1 MITVKIPQ
9 LTQRAVWHSAVA
21 GSWVSVLAA
30 LQLADPEQI
39 FKSTAAELTCREW
52 NLGWTEGHGNVL
64 QVSSIIYPSRYF
76 LALWAPYYLS
86 LAH

>member
-1 MITVKIPQ
+1 MALSSGQ
-9 LTQRAVWHSAVA
+9 LLGVSA
-21 GSWVSVLAA
+21 GSAA
-30 LQLADPEQI
+30 ARRSRADLQEHCCR
-39 FKSTAAELTCREW
+39 ELTCREW